1 MSYPPINMVTV
12 QHPVLVLW
20 LIQIVQ
26 EWTSLP
32 IASLQI
38 ARAPALG
45 PVAAACRPLGE
56 LCPDPDPF
64 PWRGQIPFF
73 PASREFCRFSPE
85 IPRLTAKIVK
95 ANQGLGE
102 PIP

>member
-45 PVAAACRPLGE
+45 PVPGSLS
-56 LCPDPDPF
+56 
-64 PWRGQIPFF
+64 
-73 PASREFCRFSPE
+73 PARRAVP
-85 IPRLTAKIVK
+85 
-95 ANQGLGE
+95 
-102 PIP
+102 